1 MNKNVVLV
9 NGAIRAKQVRLVDE
23 DGKQIGI
30 FLTRDAITR
39 AQRADLDL
47 IQMSNDEVPVCRI
60 VDAGKFLFDKQRAAK
75 DAAKRQRELAV
86 ETKEI
91 QLRPVTD
98 TNDLMVKSKRADG
111 FLASGDKVK
120 VVVRFRGRERAHKD
134 IGRKLVDEFLALMGE
149 HKVERDLVDTGKD
162 MQMILAPVK
171 SKADLVREKHGA

>member
-1 MNKNVVLV
+1 MSKANYV
-9 NGAIRAKQVRLVDE
+9 NGQIRAKQVRLVDD

-39 AQRADLDL
+39 AQRDGLDL
-47 IQMSNDEVPVCRI
+47 IQMSADETPVCRI
-60 VDAGKFLFDKQRAAK
+60 VDAGKFLFDKKRAAK
-75 DAAKRQRELAV
+75 ESAKRQRELSV
-86 ETKEI
+86 EIKEV

-98 TNDLMVKSKRADG
+98 THDLMVKSKRAAG
-111 FLASGDKVK
+111 FLLDGDKVK

-134 IGRKLVDEFLALMGE
+134 IGRKIVTEFLEMLGD
-149 HKVERDLVDTGKD
+149 HKVERDLTDTGKD

>member
-1 MNKNVVLV
+1 MNKAVFV
-9 NGAIRAKQVRLVDE
+9 NNAIRAKQVRLVDD

-47 IQMSNDEVPVCRI
+47 IQMSGDETPVCRI
-60 VDAGKFLFDKQRAAK
+60 GDAGKFLFDKKRAAK
-75 DAAKRQRELAV
+75 EAAKRQRELSV

-98 TNDLMVKSKRADG
+98 TNDLMVKSKRAAG
-111 FLASGDKVK
+111 FLSDGDKVK

-134 IGRKLVDEFLALMGE
+134 IGRKIVEEFLSMMGE
-149 HKVERDLVDTGKD
+149 HKIERDLTDTGKD